1 MADDLVGALG
11 PNEWVGAVVPAVDVG
26 ADGGFEVFDAV
37 ERAAVDGLAVMI
49 PKKNSMFNQLPLVG
63 VKCKSP
69 AGDLASHARTL
80 GCLWVA

>member
-37 ERAAVDGLAVMI
+37 ERAAVDGLAGDDPEEELHVQ
-49 PKKNSMFNQLPLVG
+49 PA
-63 VKCKSP
+63 P
-69 AGDLASHARTL
+69 AG
-80 GCLWVA
+80 GCEVQITRG